1 MRSVVLASVAVI
13 LAHCATHGCYG
24 QCAID
29 VEPTTGALAFR
40 IGDSKCL
47 EWFGLAILGE
57 RNFNLGYSGLYSPMP
72 MRIIHRRIANGY
84 KERRIFDAIS
94 SVWRALSEFDINDAK
109 FVGYWEDSDVHCG
122 DADVKVSYWR
132 KRDGRMLVVISN
144 FGDAGQFALTF
155 TTHRKL
161 SRAYDALTNERIPFT
176 NNRLIIAVE
185 RNNFRLIRIE

>member
-1 MRSVVLASVAVI
+1 MLELLPLDSFRAAFMGKPLGVPSNLLLYEGSPW
-13 LAHCATHGCYG
+13 LTH
-24 QCAID
+24 
-29 VEPTTGALAFR
+29 EALA
-40 IGDSKCL
+40 IAL
-47 EWFGLAILGE
+47 
-57 RNFNLGYSGLYSPMP
+57 
-72 MRIIHRRIANGY
+72 IHDTPVRPRGIY
-84 KERRIFDAIS
+84 TQKERRIFDAIS

-109 FVGYWEDSDVHCG
+109 FVGYWENGDVRCG

-161 SRAYDALTNERIPFT
+161 SRAYDALTDERIPLT